1 MKTTNSVTKE
11 TLESLYT
18 ILSHLH
24 LEISKDP
31 KYHDNIWTL
40 VRHVEY
46 VACAYDRTR
55 AVGYVLS
62 DFYPDFNWKCIPYKN
77 TCYQC
82 KKYYKGKCL
91 QTETKKSLDGEGL
104 VCDESKVL
112 RGIIEHIE
120 HTNQDYREYDIDR
133 VMELV
138 RIMID
143 SIVPEVS

>member
-11 TLESLYT
+11 
-18 ILSHLH
+18 
-24 LEISKDP
+24 
-31 KYHDNIWTL
+31 
-40 VRHVEY
+40 
-46 VACAYDRTR
+46 
-55 AVGYVLS
+55 
-62 DFYPDFNWKCIPYKN
+62 
-77 TCYQC
+77 
-82 KKYYKGKCL
+82 
-91 QTETKKSLDGEGL
+91 SLDGEGL